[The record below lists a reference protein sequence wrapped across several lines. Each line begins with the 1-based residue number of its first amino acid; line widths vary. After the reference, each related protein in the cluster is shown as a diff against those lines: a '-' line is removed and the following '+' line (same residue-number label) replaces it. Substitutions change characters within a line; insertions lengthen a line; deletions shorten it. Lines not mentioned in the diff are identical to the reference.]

1 MAKKAT
7 VKKTKATLADKDHP
21 SLVEVNG
28 KLRLRVLE
36 DFNVEQELPKW
47 KRFHEEWDRV
57 RRELGIMRGITDS
70 ELENKVSLIPGKTDA
85 EKVDILARTK
95 ALIAMDK
102 AVQDDRWDIRGRHE
116 RETAESVLK
125 QARYVRG
132 LTWWDRL
139 KNRLHIGPRVIPV
152 DVAMADLLEHLELT
166 STPELQVNMLKLD
179 QIEANM
185 RAAGQYK
192 RADSVRGLRTIVAEE
207 AVVVAAGFT
216 SYVPEDV
223 MVEFLR
229 KSERGTAVDFLR
241 YYEDEIPPEVVAR
254 KVEVDNLM
262 VFDNYVVVHYSDLIR
277 KAAAVEDETS
287 EAEEKKAREKRRDPI
302 LFGLIKNSRKLY
314 YICDWKTDVDDLTL
328 EKLEKELGVT
338 RSSLVDGSATQV
350 DADPVTSN
358 TVNTSNTANT
368 TLLLRQLE
376 AADRARWAAEELIY
390 ATSPGELYD
399 GTVAYTARR

>member
-21 SLVEVNG
+21 SLVEVGG

-57 RRELGIMRGITDS
+57 RRELGIRRDSTDS
-70 ELENKVSLIPGKTDA
+70 ELENKVSLLGKTDA
-85 EKVDILARTK
+85 EKADILARTK

-102 AVQDDRWDIRGRHE
+102 AVQDDRWDIRGKHE
-116 RETAESVLK
+116 RETSEAVLK

-132 LTWWDRL
+132 LTWWDKL
-139 KNRLHIGPRVIPV
+139 KNLLHVGPRVVPV
-152 DVAMADLLEHLELT
+152 DVAMADLLAHLELT
-166 STPELQVNMLKLD
+166 STPELAANMRKLD

-192 RADSVRGLRTIVAEE
+192 RADSVRALRTIVAEE
-207 AVVVAAGFT
+207 AVVVAAGFA

-262 VFDNYVVVHYSDLIR
+262 VFDNYVVAHYSDLIR

-338 RSSLVDGSATQV
+338 RSSLVDGSATQIER
-350 DADPVTSN
+350 DAAESN
-358 TVNTSNTANT
+358 VVNTTNTANT
-368 TLLLRQLE
+368 ALLLRQLE
-376 AADRARWAAEELIY
+376 AADRARWAAETLLY
-390 ATSPGELYD
+390 SDSPGELYD